1 MSQGYFR
8 QVTAQT
14 KTRLWVNNPT
24 IEEAQKALD
33 AGAVACTTNPTYA
46 ARMLRLPETREAT
59 LRVVDKAV
67 AETSDDTEAAA
78 LVQRRLIAE
87 MAKGFLPHFEATG
100 RKEGFVSLQLD
111 PRLEKDTAKI
121 VAEALTDFELFP
133 NCIAKIP
140 VIPSGMKAIDI
151 LVRLNKPVIAT
162 EIMAISQ
169 ALAVCEVYEKASKE
183 SGNRPAFFVTH
194 ISGILDDHLKAEA
207 EALGVTVNP
216 EALRIAG
223 CAVAKKQYKLIQECN
238 SPGIQLGG
246 GARGLQHFTEL
257 VGGNAHV
264 TMNWV
269 GSIQVLEENPPAVES
284 LMDVPVSEDII
295 KELCDKLPTF
305 ALAYA
310 EDGLK
315 PEEFDDFGPVVRFRT
330 QFMNGWN
337 ELLATIRERR
347 VLLESIGTRVVE
359 MPADGSSLVTV
370 HNGYLKVGEKPAVD
384 IRPGIS
390 RSTLVYNADNML
402 CHFHEE
408 PGARV
413 DLHTHYAVQSGFVL
427 SGKVKFFDADG
438 NERILGPGDGYLFSS
453 YEPHGSVAIEETEL
467 IETFT
472 PARPE
477 YLDK

>member
-1 MSQGYFR
+1 MSQGYFE

-14 KTRLWVNNPT
+14 PTRLWVNNPT
-24 IEEAQKALD
+24 IEEVGKALEI
-33 AGAVACTTNPTYA
+33 GAIACTTNPTYA
-46 ARMLRLPETREAT
+46 ARILRLPETREAA
-59 LRVVDKAV
+59 LHEVDKAIV
-67 AETSDDTEAAA
+67 ETAGDTEAAA
-78 LVQRRLIAE
+78 LAQRRLIAE
-87 MAKGFLPHFEATG
+87 MAKGFMPHFEKTNG
-100 RKEGFVSLQLD
+100 KEGFVSLQFD

-121 VAEALTDFELFP
+121 VAEALADFELIP

-169 ALAVCEVYEKASKE
+169 ALAVCAVYEKASQE

-194 ISGILDDHLKAEA
+194 ISGILDDQLKAEA
-207 EALGVTVNP
+207 EALGVAVSP
-216 EALRIAG
+216 EAMRLAG
-223 CAVAKKQYKLIQECN
+223 CAVAKKQYKLIQERRL
-238 SPGIQLGG
+238 PGIQLGG

-264 TMNWV
+264 TMNWT
-269 GSIQVLEENPPAVES
+269 GSIQVLEENAPVVES
-284 LMDVPVSEDII
+284 LMEEPVSKEII
-295 KELCDKLPTF
+295 EELCAKLPTF
-305 ALAYA
+305 AKAYS
-310 EDGLK
+310 EDGLA
-315 PEEFDDFGPVVRFRT
+315 PDEFEDFGPVVRFRT
-330 QFMNGWN
+330 QFLNGWN

-347 VLLESIGTRVVE
+347 TLLEAIGNRVVE
-359 MPADGSSLVTV
+359 LPADGSAFVTV
-370 HNGYLKVGEKPAVD
+370 RNSYQKLGDKAPVD

-402 CHFHEE
+402 CHFHEK

-413 DLHTHYAVQSGFVL
+413 DLHAHYAVQSGFVL

-438 NERILGPGDGYLFSS
+438 NERILGAGDGYLFNS
-453 YEPHGSVAIEETEL
+453 YEPHGSVAIEESDL

-477 YLDK
+477 YIDK